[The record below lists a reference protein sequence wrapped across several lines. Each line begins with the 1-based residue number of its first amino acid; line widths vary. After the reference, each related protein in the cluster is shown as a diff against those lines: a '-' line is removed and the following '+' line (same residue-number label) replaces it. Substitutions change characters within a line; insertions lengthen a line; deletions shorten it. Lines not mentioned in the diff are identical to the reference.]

1 MTIDHVTVTAQARE
15 HAARNHFTLRAKA
28 KNVSETQ
35 KNRTGVLPPYC
46 ASNRKSQTASAPQK
60 SRRGGDERGGVA
72 RDLQI
77 TPNRTKSSPR
87 HDFEGSIIGEGAAKN
102 CLKVKN
108 YVIKNY
114 LKTVSAPAAKDSQQ
128 ATMLSIHNIMR

>member
-46 ASNRKSQTASAPQK
+46 ASNRKSQTASAPK
-60 SRRGGDERGGVA
+60 KADEEEMNVGGKGG
-72 RDLQI
+72 
-77 TPNRTKSSPR
+77 
-87 HDFEGSIIGEGAAKN
+87 GSAGLADHSK
-102 CLKVKN
+102 
-108 YVIKNY
+108 
-114 LKTVSAPAAKDSQQ
+114 
-128 ATMLSIHNIMR
+128 